1 MIVAPGQEAVFPLP
15 PKFVRPRDGHA
26 KQDCE
31 LAAAGRWL
39 ARWGEEVA
47 RWGVTF
53 LGDDLYCHQPFC
65 EQVLARQAHFL
76 FVCRPES
83 HATLYEWAADFERQG
98 AIPTVVRS
106 RWDGKQPLRDTCRY
120 LTHLPLRNSDDALLV
135 NWCELTTTDASGK
148 VLYRNAWATSRA
160 VSAENVAEVARAG
173 RSRWKIENETNN
185 TLKTKGYHFEHNY
198 GHGKLH
204 LSALLATLFLLAYLV
219 HTVLDRLRGPYRSL
233 RERLPSRRTF
243 FEHLR
248 ALALYLPFENW
259 EHLFAFMLEALQP
272 AQPRP
277 KASAGSG

>member
-1 MIVAPGQEAVFPLP
+1 MAALIEGAPRKIFLVVDSLRVHHAKGVCAWLAEHKDKIELAFLP
-15 PKFVRPRDGHA
+15 PYASESNPDEYLNRDLKTALRTGPVSSDKDSLIEKALAFMNQLTTLPEKVRAYFRHP
-26 KQDCE
+26 
-31 LAAAGRWL
+31 AAA
-39 ARWGEEVA
+39 
-47 RWGVTF
+47 
-53 LGDDLYCHQPFC
+53 
-65 EQVLARQAHFL
+65 
-76 FVCRPES
+76 
-83 HATLYEWAADFERQG
+83 
-98 AIPTVVRS
+98 
-106 RWDGKQPLRDTCRY
+106 
-120 LTHLPLRNSDDALLV
+120 
-135 NWCELTTTDASGK
+135 
-148 VLYRNAWATSRA
+148 
-160 VSAENVAEVARAG
+160 
-173 RSRWKIENETNN
+173 
-185 TLKTKGYHFEHNY
+185 YHFEHNY